1 MIKCIFCAFFR
12 GILAQHK
19 GQVTIP
25 CLSESLSL
33 IKVEKTE
40 SAFCTSLLLVGFF
53 AFFIFFTMLKCHDI
67 NHGSINYL
75 FYTCTNYNPEFLLYN
90 TFLLGLTYLIFMIY
104 FSYRKIKILPCKWLL
119 TFVYNIMLCVRKKVE
134 SLYRFYFF
142 MLQENDRKI
151 HRLYSI
157 YQRIFL

>member
-1 MIKCIFCAFFR
+1 MIKCIFWAFFQW
-12 GILAQHK
+12 ILAQHR
-19 GQVTIP
+19 GHFTNQF
-25 CLSESLSL
+25 LSESLSL

-40 SAFCTSLLLVGFF
+40 SAFCTNFDLVGFLD
-53 AFFIFFTMLKCHDI
+53 FIFFTMLKCHDI

-75 FYTCTNYNPEFLLYN
+75 FYTYTNYNPEFLLYN

-142 MLQENDRKI
+142 ML
-151 HRLYSI
+151 
-157 YQRIFL
+157 